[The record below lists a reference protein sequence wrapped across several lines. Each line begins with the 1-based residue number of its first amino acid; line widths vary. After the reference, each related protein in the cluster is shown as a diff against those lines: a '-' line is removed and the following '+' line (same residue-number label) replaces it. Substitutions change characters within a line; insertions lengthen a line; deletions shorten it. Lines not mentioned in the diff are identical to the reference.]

1 MLQYMPPADKV
12 EQAAVMQMEQAGQ
25 QKNIPEVVYRPVCWG
40 DINLF
45 LREPFE

>member
-25 QKNIPEVVYRPVCWG
+25 QKKNVGR
-40 DINLF
+40 
-45 LREPFE
+45 